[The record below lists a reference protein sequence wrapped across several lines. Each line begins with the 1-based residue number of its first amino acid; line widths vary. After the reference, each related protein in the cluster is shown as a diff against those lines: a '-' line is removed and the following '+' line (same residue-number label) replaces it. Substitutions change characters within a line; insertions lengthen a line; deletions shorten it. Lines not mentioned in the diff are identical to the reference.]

1 MKCKKV
7 WMKTGTAKRRQYI
20 PVHNIAKRPDMEK
33 AKLQNLIGFH
43 AITGSD
49 STSFLSGQ
57 GKVSGWKVF
66 QQHHQ
71 LLANLGKGQLT
82 DDTSK
87 EAEQFVC
94 KLYISNCETADGART
109 IMFRKATAPENLPPS
124 SDALSFHIKRAHYQ
138 ASVWQ
143 QAHEKK
149 PNLPPIESMGWQLK
163 DGVFL
168 PVLKTLPSVPDA
180 CLDII
185 FCTCQKQCSSGRSGM
200 RNSGTW
206 ATEVEIYSAAL
217 MLNTRICV
225 YRNVVGQS
233 AWHTLDPRLIAPLT
247 HCCHAN
253 INKFMYLCLQQQS
266 VKVLRGHSL
275 RKSVLPN
282 LAVRNGLEFPAIP
295 STLEGLTTLE
305 ERCISPRI
313 PFMQMRELGCDHQ
326 FGIRG
331 NVVNVPVDVPA
342 MVTSLP
348 RRFEET
354 ETIALKLK
362 RRLRYKSSYHFENVR
377 PGKIFAA
384 AEWLI
389 GNSVLFRE
397 EGIKLDPSW
406 FKPEWEGAESVEF
419 RINSADDDSCIQG
432 EKTNHAHSCDGG
444 KQPECDAVSVKQCSN
459 VPPQDP
465 EHLVT
470 DQASSGTVKDNN
482 KPEQDQ
488 DGNLQEEYA
497 DLFQEWQE
505 ENIPANDKDNTGEDD
520 EDKEWVETS
529 QEAEL
534 GGGCRDTLLHPN
546 DFTTDGQAALN
557 IAPGEGKHPLGL
569 FMDKDCEE
577 KSFPTI
583 FCGQR
588 RVDNSDRMKPLTYSK
603 ICKAELRSADRRAA
617 HSIANIFF
625 KLKKLQMLQIRDL
638 ATTAL
643 RKVKGAKT
651 GHTAGQLRKDGAIED
666 LLRQDQ
672 GYRVLKTLRS
682 SPPYWQAKQKDLFA
696 MIRQLGRPTFFATF
710 SAAETR
716 WIDLLRVLYRM
727 EHSVDPTDDDLEN
740 LTWQEKSQLIQ
751 KDPVTCARHFDYRVQ
766 VLFRKVILSDLQPL
780 GKVTDHFFRV
790 EFQQR
795 GSPHIHCMIWV
806 EDAPKADTDSD
817 EDVVAFLDKHLTCQR
832 HEEGELK
839 NVSSLHEHKHSK
851 SCKKGGKHVC
861 RFGFP
866 LPPMSKTMMLR
877 PLTQSE
883 AKDNSGITENLRT
896 IKRELSQLK
905 LGENISFE
913 EFLARVGIDE
923 NQYILALRSDLDSTK
938 IFLQREP
945 SATRMNSRNDI
956 LAQVWMANTDVQFV
970 LDEYACGMY
979 IVTYISKSQRG
990 MSDLLKHADDEAKRG
1005 NHSVKQKVRHIAN
1018 KFLNHCEVSAQEAVY
1033 LLMQLPLTR
1042 CTRDVIFVNTSPP
1055 CQRVGLLKNST
1066 MLEAMKDE
1074 DTDVTLTSLID
1085 RYSER
1090 PKELENICLADFATS
1105 YDVRKAGSSSRTG
1118 KNTKKKEQDFLP
1130 EGEYEEDATDNIWN
1144 NDSSSGHLYKLPDG
1158 KVLHHRRKPKVLRC
1172 VRFSLE
1178 SDSENHYREKL
1189 MLYIPWRNEDK
1200 DIIGGCGTYHERF
1213 EQMKETVFEVS
1224 SKFETNAT
1232 AVDQAVEQVQKDGID
1247 EEAWD
1252 GVAPQAQDME
1262 SRHEKYNT
1270 ESTINAAFQPD
1281 SEQHRQYDIGLDLGC
1296 HATSDITHDRIVN
1309 RIPNEEFDA
1318 MVRSLNCS
1326 QQTFFYHILHW
1337 MKTKCSGSL
1346 SACEPFHCFLS
1357 GGAGV
1362 GKSRC
1367 VLAIYHALVRYL
1379 SSRPGDN
1386 PDCLRVLL
1394 AAPTGKAAYNIRGV
1408 TLHTAF
1414 CLPANQSLS
1423 DYVKLDA
1430 SRLNTLRS
1438 TLAELRLVI
1447 IDEISMVGA
1456 NMMGFVS
1463 QRLQQLMGCS
1473 KPFGGVS
1480 VLAVGDLFQLRP
1492 VMDRWVFQP
1501 SRGPYEALAPI
1512 VWQEL
1517 FQMFELTQVMR
1528 QKDDRTF
1535 AEALNRIREGC
1546 HTKEDASLI
1555 KSRVVKSSIPDNMLH
1570 LFTSRRLV
1578 TEQNTKSLALLQSS
1592 EILLEAKDSVMGD
1605 ISVALKTEI
1614 LHKACDM
1621 TVQQTQ
1627 SLPSHLTLKVGGR
1640 FMLVHNVD
1648 ISDGLTNGASGTL
1661 RQVGHKGSEKPEHV
1675 SVVWIEFDEESVG
1688 EKTRHRNKQL
1698 YTPAISSTWTP
1709 IFHAVKQF
1717 RVGKRENVAVLRKQ
1731 FPLTACSAIT
1741 VHKSQG
1747 STLEQV
1753 AVSFQGMAQHHLVYV
1768 ALSRAKTLGGLHLLD
1783 FDPNKI
1789 RVSPDVKTEMERL
1802 RKKPIEWCV
1811 SDLQQFASNGFLIGF
1826 HNSRSLHKHI
1836 GDLRLERN
1844 LLRAEMLFIFESWEQ
1859 EQDEPQH
1866 YSLPEFKVLERNPA
1880 PTKTHRPHAGTIVYI
1895 RDDSLLSTS
1904 NTATSRSCN
1913 HSIEVTVLDAS
1924 SRIAGLSVVG
1934 VYCPPGVKTSALRTE
1949 LETILHRVLASQP
1962 YVVMGGDFNSD
1973 ASDRL
1978 SKPLEQL
1985 CQEFSLRQLIT
1996 EPTTDYGSVLDLIF
2010 TNLPESAILGGV
2022 LESWYSDH
2030 KPCWVSISV

>member
-1 MKCKKV
+1 
-7 WMKTGTAKRRQYI
+7 
-20 PVHNIAKRPDMEK
+20 
-33 AKLQNLIGFH
+33 
-43 AITGSD
+43 
-49 STSFLSGQ
+49 
-57 GKVSGWKVF
+57 
-66 QQHHQ
+66 
-71 LLANLGKGQLT
+71 
-82 DDTSK
+82 
-87 EAEQFVC
+87 
-94 KLYISNCETADGART
+94 
-109 IMFRKATAPENLPPS
+109 
-124 SDALSFHIKRAHYQ
+124 
-138 ASVWQ
+138 
-143 QAHEKK
+143 
-149 PNLPPIESMGWQLK
+149 
-163 DGVFL
+163 
-168 PVLKTLPSVPDA
+168 
-180 CLDII
+180 
-185 FCTCQKQCSSGRSGM
+185 M

-233 AWHTLDPRLIAPLT
+233 AWHTHDPRLIAPLT
-247 HCCHAN
+247 HVSSQCIF
-253 INKFMYLCLQQQS
+253 INHINNNHYEIVTDVHLPSDGPVLSCQHQQVHVPVLAAAECEGAERPLVSHTTVTLVNRRNAMHKLRQNQEYKQKES
-266 VKVLRGHSL
+266 AENRQRKAAKKPPTMVKIESMRSINSINMNEFVVDVADGLTPTMSLPNLNQHLGKVLDKHAPVRQREVRQRKPTPWYSSVADQLKELKRERRRAERRWRSSPLTINMQMYDAVKQKVTDLVHNAKTSFYSAMVSSSATCKQLFNNMTTLLGTRSVLGPVLFIMYTTPLTTLIENHCVLHEIFADDTQINHSASHDKYPDLVLSLQDL

-282 LAVRNGLEFPAIP
+282 LDVRNGLELPAIP

-362 RRLRYKSSYHFENVR
+362 RRLPYKSSYHFENVS
-377 PGKIFAA
+377 PGKICAA

-459 VPPQDP
+459 VPPQGP

-497 DLFQEWQE
+497 DLFKEWPE

-569 FMDKDCEE
+569 FMDKYCEE

-588 RVDNSDRMKPLTYSK
+588 RINSDRMKPLTFSK

-643 RKVKGAKT
+643 RKMKGAKT

-716 WIDLLRVLYRM
+716 WLDLLRVLYRM

-751 KDPVTCARHFDYRVQ
+751 KDPVTCARYFDYRVQ
-766 VLFRKVILSDLQPL
+766 VLFRKVILSDLQLL

-861 RFGFP
+861 RFGLP
-866 LPPMSKTMMLR
+866 LPPMSNTMMLR

-883 AKDNSGITENLRT
+883 AKENSGITENLRT

-923 NQYILALRSDLDSTK
+923 NQYIFALRSDLDSTK

-956 LAQVWMANTDVQFV
+956 LAQLWMANTDVQFV

-990 MSDLLKHADDEAKRG
+990 MSYLLKHADDEATRG

-1042 CTRDVIFVNTSPP
+1042 CTRDVIFVNTSPS

-1144 NDSSSGHLYKLPDG
+1144 NDSSSGHLYTLSDG

-1172 VRFSLE
+1172 VRFPLE

-1189 MLYIPWRNEDK
+1189 MYIPWRNEDK

-1224 SKFETNAT
+1224 K
-1232 AVDQAVEQVQKDGID
+1232 QAVEQVQKDGID

-1447 IDEISMVGA
+1447 IDEMSMVGA

-1555 KSRVVKSSIPDNMLH
+1555 TSRVVKSSIPDNMLH

-1578 TEQNTKSLALLQSS
+1578 TDQNTKSLALLQSS

-1605 ISVALKTEI
+1605 ISVALKTKI
-1614 LHKACDM
+1614 LHKARDM

-1627 SLPSHLTLKVGGR
+1627 SSITLDSQSGR
-1640 FMLVHNVD
+1640 
-1648 ISDGLTNGASGTL
+1648 
-1661 RQVGHKGSEKPEHV
+1661 
-1675 SVVWIEFDEESVG
+1675 
-1688 EKTRHRNKQL
+1688 
-1698 YTPAISSTWTP
+1698 
-1709 IFHAVKQF
+1709 
-1717 RVGKRENVAVLRKQ
+1717 
-1731 FPLTACSAIT
+1731 
-1741 VHKSQG
+1741 
-1747 STLEQV
+1747 
-1753 AVSFQGMAQHHLVYV
+1753 
-1768 ALSRAKTLGGLHLLD
+1768 
-1783 FDPNKI
+1783 
-1789 RVSPDVKTEMERL
+1789 
-1802 RKKPIEWCV
+1802 
-1811 SDLQQFASNGFLIGF
+1811 
-1826 HNSRSLHKHI
+1826 
-1836 GDLRLERN
+1836 
-1844 LLRAEMLFIFESWEQ
+1844 
-1859 EQDEPQH
+1859 
-1866 YSLPEFKVLERNPA
+1866 
-1880 PTKTHRPHAGTIVYI
+1880 
-1895 RDDSLLSTS
+1895 
-1904 NTATSRSCN
+1904 
-1913 HSIEVTVLDAS
+1913 
-1924 SRIAGLSVVG
+1924 
-1934 VYCPPGVKTSALRTE
+1934 
-1949 LETILHRVLASQP
+1949 
-1962 YVVMGGDFNSD
+1962 
-1973 ASDRL
+1973 
-1978 SKPLEQL
+1978 
-1985 CQEFSLRQLIT
+1985 
-1996 EPTTDYGSVLDLIF
+1996 
-2010 TNLPESAILGGV
+2010 
-2022 LESWYSDH
+2022 
-2030 KPCWVSISV
+2030 

>member
-1 MKCKKV
+1 MS
-7 WMKTGTAKRRQYI
+7 
-20 PVHNIAKRPDMEK
+20 PVHFA
-33 AKLQNLIGFH
+33 F
-43 AITGSD
+43 
-49 STSFLSGQ
+49 
-57 GKVSGWKVF
+57 
-66 QQHHQ
+66 
-71 LLANLGKGQLT
+71 
-82 DDTSK
+82 
-87 EAEQFVC
+87 EACSAFV
-94 KLYISNCETADGART
+94 R
-109 IMFRKATAPENLPPS
+109 
-124 SDALSFHIKRAHYQ
+124 
-138 ASVWQ
+138 
-143 QAHEKK
+143 
-149 PNLPPIESMGWQLK
+149 
-163 DGVFL
+163 
-168 PVLKTLPSVPDA
+168 
-180 CLDII
+180 
-185 FCTCQKQCSSGRSGM
+185 
-200 RNSGTW
+200 
-206 ATEVEIYSAAL
+206 SAAECEGAEKPL
-217 MLNTRICV
+217 VSHTTVTLVNRRNTM
-225 YRNVVGQS
+225 Q
-233 AWHTLDPRLIAPLT
+233 
-247 HCCHAN
+247 
-253 INKFMYLCLQQQS
+253 K
-266 VKVLRGHSL
+266 LRQNQEYKQKDLS
-275 RKSVLPN
+275 KTVLPN
-282 LAVRNGLEFPAIP
+282 LAVRNGLGFPAIP
-295 STLEGLTTLE
+295 PPLKGLTTLE

-419 RINSADDDSCIQG
+419 RINSADDDSCIQS
-432 EKTNHAHSCDGG
+432 ENTNHAHSCDKG
-444 KQPECDAVSVKQCSN
+444 KQPECDAVKQCSN
-459 VPPQDP
+459 VPSQGP

-470 DQASSGTVKDNN
+470 DQASGTVKDK

-488 DGNLQEEYA
+488 DGNLPEEYA
-497 DLFQEWQE
+497 DLFQEWPE
-505 ENIPANDKDNTGEDD
+505 ENIAANDKDDTGEDD

-716 WIDLLRVLYRM
+716 WLDLLRVLYRM

-766 VLFRKVILSDLQPL
+766 VLFRKVIMSDLQPL

-839 NVSSLHEHKHSK
+839 DVSSLHEHKHSK

-883 AKDNSGITENLRT
+883 AKENSGITENLRT

-938 IFLQREP
+938 IFLRREP

-956 LAQVWMANTDVQFV
+956 LAQVRMANTDVQFV

-1005 NHSVKQKVRHIAN
+1005 NQSVKQKVRHIAN

-1105 YDVRKAGSSSRTG
+1105 YDMRKAGSNSRTG

-1200 DIIGGCGTYHERF
+1200 DIIGGCGTCHERF

-1318 MVRSLNCS
+1318 M
-1326 QQTFFYHILHW
+1326 
-1337 MKTKCSGSL
+1337 
-1346 SACEPFHCFLS
+1346 
-1357 GGAGV
+1357 
-1362 GKSRC
+1362 
-1367 VLAIYHALVRYL
+1367 
-1379 SSRPGDN
+1379 
-1386 PDCLRVLL
+1386 
-1394 AAPTGKAAYNIRGV
+1394 
-1408 TLHTAF
+1408 
-1414 CLPANQSLS
+1414 SLS

-1456 NMMGFVS
+1456 NMLGFVS
-1463 QRLQQLMGCS
+1463 QRLQQVMGCS

-1528 QKDDRTF
+1528 QKDDKTF
-1535 AEALNRIREGC
+1535 AEALNRIREGS

-1578 TEQNTKSLALLQSS
+1578 TEQNTRSLALLQST

-1605 ISVALKTEI
+1605 ISVALKTEL
-1614 LHKACDM
+1614 LHKARDM

-1627 SLPSHLTLKVGGR
+1627 SLTSHLTLKVGGR

-1688 EKTRHRNKQL
+1688 EKTRHQNKQL

-1753 AVSFQGMAQHHLVYV
+1753 AVSFQGMVQHHLVYV

-1811 SDLQQFASNGFLIGF
+1811 SDLQQIASIGFLIGF
-1826 HNSRSLHKHI
+1826 HNSRSLHKHME
-1836 GDLRLERN
+1836 DLRLERN
-1844 LLRAEMLFIFESWEQ
+1844 LLRAEMLVIFESWEHK
-1859 EQDEPQH
+1859 QDEPQH
-1866 YSLPEFKVLERNPA
+1866 YSLPEFKVLDRNPA

-1949 LETILHRVLASQP
+1949 LETILHRVLASHP

-1978 SKPLEQL
+1978 SKPLKQL

-2030 KPCWVSISV
+2030 KPCWVSISL